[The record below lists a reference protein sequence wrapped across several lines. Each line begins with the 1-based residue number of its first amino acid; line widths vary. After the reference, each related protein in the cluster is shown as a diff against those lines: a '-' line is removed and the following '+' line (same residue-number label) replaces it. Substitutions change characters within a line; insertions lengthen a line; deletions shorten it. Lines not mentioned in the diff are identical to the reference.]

1 VTPPQTAI
9 LAALA
14 GAVFGFAG
22 NWFTNLDNRGDSTA
36 ATLIELAASVK
47 HIDKTLERYEAA
59 FDGSRATQ
67 RRHEYRIT
75 RLETKTGF
83 PDNATPANEPR

>member
-1 VTPPQTAI
+1 MSSTQTAI
-9 LAALA
+9 VAALA

-22 NWFTNLDNRGDSTA
+22 NWLTNLNTRDDSA
-36 ATLIELAASVK
+36 ASALAELTVSVK
-47 HIDKTLERYEAA
+47 HMDKTLERYEKA
-59 FDGSRATQ
+59 FDGARATQ

-83 PDNATPANEPR
+83 PNNAAPTNDPQ

>member
-9 LAALA
+9 VAALA

-22 NWFTNLDNRGDSTA
+22 NWFSNLDSRDDSA
-36 ATLIELAASVK
+36 ASALIELAASVK
-47 HIDKTLERYEAA
+47 HMDKTLERYEAA
-59 FDGSRATQ
+59 FDGARATQ

-83 PDNATPANEPR
+83 PDNAGPTNEPR